1 MLAALLVLPW
11 TLGRAAIVEEIVAKV
26 NNRIITKSEFEERSQ
41 YILSQLYRQ
50 YSGAELDQQMKTTEE
65 SMLANM
71 ITELLLLERAE
82 SLFDMDKVRKSLM
95 DDFRQQQKISSDEEL
110 DKLLKAQNMTRKDLE
125 EQLMRM
131 ALPQEIV
138 NYDIKRR
145 ISVSEREIQDYYNAH
160 IKDYETPPTLTLREI
175 VLFYEGPAR
184 AEAMVRAQGIERE
197 LKAGTDFLELVQ
209 RDSEAGTREGGG
221 LLGPLK
227 EGELLPEL
235 AQAAAALD
243 PGQVSEPIDTG
254 QAIEII
260 RVEARTP
267 RVVKSLQEVHDAI
280 YDAIRQDKFKPR
292 FEKFVKGLWKEGEI
306 EVMPKYQRYLVVSPL
321 NPGTAPASG
330 PPPS

>member
-1 MLAALLVLPW
+1 MA
-11 TLGRAAIVEEIVAKV
+11 RAGIVEEIVAKV

-41 YILSQLYRQ
+41 YILAQLYRQ
-50 YSGAELDQQMKTTEE
+50 YSGAELDEQMKKTED

-95 DDFRQQQKISSDEEL
+95 DDFRQQQKITSDEDL
-110 DKLLKAQNMTRKDLE
+110 DKLLKEQKMTRKDLV

-145 ISVSEREIQDYYNAH
+145 ISVSEREIKDFYDAH
-160 IKDYETPPTLTLREI
+160 IKDYETPPTITLREI

-184 AEAMVRAQGIERE
+184 AEAMVRAEGIERE
-197 LKAGTDFLELVQ
+197 LRAGTDFVELVQ

-221 LLGPLK
+221 LLGPLA
-227 EGELLPEL
+227 EGELLPDL
-235 AQAAAALD
+235 AQAAAKLD
-243 PGQVSEPIDTG
+243 PGQVSDPIDTG

-260 RVEARTP
+260 RLEARTP
-267 RVVKSLQEVHDAI
+267 RVVKSLEDVHDAI
-280 YDAIRQDKFKPR
+280 YDQIRQTKFTPR
-292 FEKFVKGLWKEGEI
+292 FETFVRKLWKESEV
-306 EVMPKYQRYLVVSPL
+306 EVMPKYKRFLVVSPL
-321 NPGTAPASG
+321 NPGPAS
-330 PPPS
+330 